1 MIYQYCSSSLF
12 NRLLTV
18 FLIWTFVTS
27 AVQAQYDDPS
37 RAIESYRTARDA
49 VVKDILKDLQGNN
62 EVSNNWPLSHIN
74 KIYEGIAKLQNE
86 HNYKVTGSTKPTA
99 HVQNW
104 TDWVNREELI
114 WGGINKELK
123 SCAAIHNE
131 IYEQRDRISSEIKK
145 NRQVTKRYGSL
156 AQRAN
161 LFFLKQKKIR
171 KGYIKA
177 GPFIE
182 AIVTIGDKLVES
194 VSIPNNGGAFSQFNN
209 NFLAYLKLLDDV
221 DLDIE
226 EYERSLVIFKNTFSR
241 DLKGAIEDL
250 EIQTSNLNKKISK
263 LETDG
268 LRVINRK
275 LVRYSGLKSA
285 PEIKLYAE
293 FDKACDN
300 SLRESIKNY
309 VELQS
314 IWQEV
319 VDDFNNEVYERHA
332 NIKDFF
338 NDDYSNSSRV
348 FRDLDE
354 WYDEFEDQHNELLE
368 LKEQI
373 MDKVED

>member
-1 MIYQYCSSSLF
+1 MIYQSFSSSLI
-12 NRLLTV
+12 NRILTV
-18 FLIWTFVTS
+18 FFVWNFVAS
-27 AVQAQYDDPS
+27 GVQAQYDDPS
-37 RAIESYRTARDA
+37 PAIKSYRTARDA
-49 VVKDILKDLQGNN
+49 VVEDILKDLRGNN
-62 EVSNNWPLSHIN
+62 KVSNNWPLSHIN
-74 KIYEGIAKLQNE
+74 KIYKGIADLQN
-86 HNYKVTGSTKPTA
+86 KQKKATGSTKPTA
-99 HVQNW
+99 YVENW
-104 TDWVNREELI
+104 TEWVNREELI
-114 WGGINKELK
+114 WDGINKELQ

-131 IYEQRDRISSEIKK
+131 IVEQRVRISSEIKK
-145 NRQVTKRYGSL
+145 NRQVTKRYGTL

-161 LFFLKQKKIR
+161 SFFLKQDKIR

-182 AIVTIGDKLVES
+182 AIVTIGDKLLES

-209 NFLAYLKLLDDV
+209 NFIAYLKVLDDV

-226 EYERSLVIFKNTFSR
+226 EYERSIVIFKNTFSR

-250 EIQTSNLNKKISK
+250 EVQTSNLNKKISK

-285 PEIKLYAE
+285 PEIKLYAD
-293 FDKACDN
+293 FDEECDK

-332 NIKDFF
+332 NLKDFF

-348 FRDLDE
+348 FMDLDE
-354 WYDEFEDQHNELLE
+354 WYEDFEDQYNELLE

-373 MDKVED
+373 LDKVED